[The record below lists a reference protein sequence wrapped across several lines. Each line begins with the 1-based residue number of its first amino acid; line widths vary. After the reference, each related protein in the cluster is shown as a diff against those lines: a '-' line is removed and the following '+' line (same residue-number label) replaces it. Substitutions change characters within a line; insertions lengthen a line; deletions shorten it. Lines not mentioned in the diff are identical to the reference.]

1 MRVEP
6 QRRKR
11 LDKGH
16 IALLETL
23 YRFRFGTTDLLARSQ
38 GKRGGSQVYKRLRTL
53 LEQGYIGRRYESDYR
68 LRGQGA
74 SYFLLARGLHQ
85 LKQFSDVGVPQQ
97 VLHKMRRDKVASDRF
112 IQHNLAVLDTYSH
125 FRALYGDEMVFS
137 TSNDLRALKRAENPL
152 PDALLNIGGL
162 EFALEMLQ
170 EAEPLASTVKK
181 LGEYVRQGRGSTKI
195 LCVCETTLL
204 QQKLQKRLTEVS
216 ELSDLIVY
224 IASRQNLARINEDDR
239 VWFNSSESDMPRP
252 IHELITEL
260 A

>member
-16 IALLETL
+16 IALLEML
-23 YRFRFGTTDLLARSQ
+23 FRFRFGTTDLLARSQ
-38 GKRGGSQVYKRLRTL
+38 GKRSGAQVYKRLRTL
-53 LEQGYIGRRYESDYR
+53 LEQGYVGRRYETGYR

-74 SYFLLARGLHQ
+74 SYFLLAKGLQQ

-112 IQHNLAVLDTYSH
+112 IQHNLAVLDIYSH

-137 TSNDLRALKRAENPL
+137 TLNDMEALESAENPL
-152 PDALLNIGGL
+152 PDAILNIAGI
-162 EFALEMLQ
+162 EFALEILQ
-170 EAEPLASTVKK
+170 EAEPLTSTIKK
-181 LGEYVRQGRGSTKI
+181 LGEYVKQGRCSVKV
-195 LCVCETTLL
+195 LCVCETTSL
-204 QQKLQKRLTEVS
+204 QQKLQKRLSGVS
-216 ELSDLIVY
+216 ELSGLSVY
-224 IASRQNLARINEDDR
+224 IASRQNLARIDEDER
-239 VWFNSSESDMPRP
+239 VWFNASESDLPRP
-252 IHELITEL
+252 IHELIAEL